1 MAPKH
6 PLEQGGLPTGGPA
19 KKAKLGNDE
28 DVEMPDAEDEV
39 PRTPGAGLFDPSVD
53 PEALDPIPWLDEY
66 EEFST
71 DPTTSTDPPFP
82 TDYADVP
89 DEPDPAMTL
98 EDIDYTDPNLPFDI
112 PFVEHSKDESADQ
125 NSPIPGSSPPTVSGA
140 ARVIS
145 KIKSS
150 VSWMSKSGQIN
161 PFDLKIYI
169 PFYKESEPDKDML
182 LKKFKRVDNLDK
194 ETHGNAEQGWIG
206 VNEALGEG
214 GQGCARLFVK
224 LDKEGKIVDRI
235 AVKETYESAAT
246 WLSTGFWHEYRE
258 GKDPREAMI
267 HRLLS
272 LETEQKWERH
282 IIDYRGHSINHKNKS
297 HRTYMEYVDGGD
309 LHKLFRAQN
318 KKYTHINKHDGD
330 GTPRRDTD
338 GAEGVPEA
346 FVWYFLRQMATAM
359 HRMNNIPLRAY
370 KEYHVVHQDIKPANI
385 FLGRCDPNE
394 FPLYPI
400 MKASRSYVYH
410 SDCVRKLADFGSA
423 RLTSEL
429 DNRNPRGYRGDART
443 PGYIAP
449 EMSSAMQRRNTWTRL
464 GSATN
469 VWQIATTAV
478 QMMRGNLPEVI
489 EYNQKR
495 EPAHPTLGDLRS
507 GNEYS
512 NELVNLLAEMLH
524 PDPDSRANCQD
535 IMNAYVE
542 NREVWLEM
550 ADPNVAR
557 NFETSNL
564 WLHWREGD
572 GKWGIGTVFENP
584 ERSEDFR
591 AREAKRLKRIAD

>member
-1 MAPKH
+1 
-6 PLEQGGLPTGGPA
+6 
-19 KKAKLGNDE
+19 
-28 DVEMPDAEDEV
+28 
-39 PRTPGAGLFDPSVD
+39 
-53 PEALDPIPWLDEY
+53 
-66 EEFST
+66 
-71 DPTTSTDPPFP
+71 
-82 TDYADVP
+82 
-89 DEPDPAMTL
+89 MTL

-125 NSPIPGSSPPTVSGA
+125 NSPIPDSSPPTVSGA

-318 KKYTHINKHDGD
+318 KK
-330 GTPRRDTD
+330 
-338 GAEGVPEA
+338 
-346 FVWYFLRQMATAM
+346 
-359 HRMNNIPLRAY
+359 
-370 KEYHVVHQDIKPANI
+370 
-385 FLGRCDPNE
+385 
-394 FPLYPI
+394 
-400 MKASRSYVYH
+400 
-410 SDCVRKLADFGSA
+410 
-423 RLTSEL
+423 
-429 DNRNPRGYRGDART
+429 
-443 PGYIAP
+443 
-449 EMSSAMQRRNTWTRL
+449 
-464 GSATN
+464 
-469 VWQIATTAV
+469 
-478 QMMRGNLPEVI
+478 
-489 EYNQKR
+489 
-495 EPAHPTLGDLRS
+495 
-507 GNEYS
+507 
-512 NELVNLLAEMLH
+512 
-524 PDPDSRANCQD
+524 
-535 IMNAYVE
+535 
-542 NREVWLEM
+542 
-550 ADPNVAR
+550 
-557 NFETSNL
+557 
-564 WLHWREGD
+564 
-572 GKWGIGTVFENP
+572 
-584 ERSEDFR
+584 
-591 AREAKRLKRIAD
+591 